1 MTSFESLCVKIE
13 QAVNRCLDSQEPLEE
28 SIKKCLVPF
37 ANANKE
43 IVDLRKATLEHV
55 FKKLSARISTY
66 PPDRLIPAAFRL
78 LNLVLGCHE
87 AESFLCEQAITL
99 TILEELMETQPLE
112 VCEKLY
118 SFLEINKKRLLV
130 NLIPTQGKGLILL
143 RLSNELIRRA
153 SKSNHNAFRGR
164 ILIFLSNTYALGEV
178 SGVNKGGECN
188 VDNVTHYSA
197 SQDGEEAAFY
207 NTFWGL
213 QAYFSNP
220 PKLFKDNNLEVV
232 LNNIGIV
239 LNRFADIIS
248 REKLK
253 TAEENLGGNR
263 NNDFEFGLPSPPS
276 DDGCGKKRKFVE
288 IEEEESVS
296 FSKDYVKY
304 FPKYLS
310 SFALFDKEISD
321 PNFRRIVL
329 VQILI
334 IMQYLTGFFPEEQA
348 RINKAKAPHDAAAV
362 QLPTY
367 TIMEPQ
373 QHMIQELWN
382 KIIRQLEETTTN
394 GKNFV
399 RTILHILNM
408 EKRWNYWKFAD
419 NCSFGSEKVMK
430 DRAERAREDFA
441 EALKR
446 KAKMSR
452 PMEPLDNRMGTLS
465 EFWTRDD
472 NDEEFLSDT
481 SRKII
486 APKFQTVYERIKQD
500 GYPPEIGFI
509 LDSSDTVEEKE
520 LKEKCWVNKWF
531 ALRTAR
537 HHYLLHFN
545 KPVKKDAKLK
555 KEDEEKKDDVETLK
569 MLIDENPTCSSAT
582 VMKK

>member
-1 MTSFESLCVKIE
+1 MATFESLCVKIE
-13 QAVNRCLDSQEPLEE
+13 QAVNQCLDSQESLEE
-28 SIKKCLVPF
+28 NIKKCLVPL

-87 AESFLCEQAITL
+87 AESSLCEQAITL

-118 SFLEINKKRLLV
+118 SFLETNKKRLLV

-164 ILIFLSNTYALGEV
+164 ILIFLSNTYALG
-178 SGVNKGGECN
+178 VNKGGECN

-197 SQDGEEAAFY
+197 SQNGEEAAFY
-207 NTFWGL
+207 NIFWGL

-239 LNRFADIIS
+239 LNRFADIIA

-276 DDGCGKKRKFVE
+276 DDGCGKKRKF
-288 IEEEESVS
+288 IETDDDESIT
-296 FSKDYVKY
+296 FAKDYVKY

-329 VQILI
+329 VQTLI

-373 QHMIQELWN
+373 QHMIQEIWN
-382 KIIRQLEETTTN
+382 KVIGQLEETTPN

-446 KAKMSR
+446 KAKMSK
-452 PMEPLDNRMGTLS
+452 PMEPLENKTGTNKLS
-465 EFWTRDD
+465 EFWTRND
-472 NDEEFLSDT
+472 NDEEFMADT
-481 SRKII
+481 SRKIV
-486 APKFQTVYERIKQD
+486 APDFLDIYERIKQD

-509 LDSSDTVEEKE
+509 VDSSDTVEEKE
-520 LKEKCWVNKWF
+520 LKEKCWVINRFCFRWF
-531 ALRTAR
+531 K
-537 HHYLLHFN
+537 F
-545 KPVKKDAKLK
+545 
-555 KEDEEKKDDVETLK
+555 E
-569 MLIDENPTCSSAT
+569 
-582 VMKK
+582 

>member
-28 SIKKCLVPF
+28 SIKKYLVPF

-112 VCEKLY
+112 FPGNKQEK
-118 SFLEINKKRLLV
+118 I
-130 NLIPTQGKGLILL
+130 
-143 RLSNELIRRA
+143 A
-153 SKSNHNAFRGR
+153 
-164 ILIFLSNTYALGEV
+164 
-178 SGVNKGGECN
+178 C
-188 VDNVTHYSA
+188 
-197 SQDGEEAAFY
+197 GEEAAFY

-373 QHMIQELWN
+373 QHMIQDLWN
-382 KIIRQLEETTTN
+382 KIIGQLEQTTTN

-446 KAKMSR
+446 KAKMSK
-452 PMEPLDNRMGTLS
+452 PMEPLDNKMGINKLS
-465 EFWTRDD
+465 EFWTREDD
-472 NDEEFLSDT
+472 DEKFLSDT
-481 SRKII
+481 SRNII
-486 APKFQTVYERIKQD
+486 APKFDTVYERIKQD

-509 LDSSDTVEEKE
+509 LDPSDTVEEKE
-520 LKEKCWVNKWF
+520 LKEKCWVINRF
-531 ALRTAR
+531 YVLEN
-537 HHYLLHFN
+537 LN
-545 KPVKKDAKLK
+545 LK
-555 KEDEEKKDDVETLK
+555 NNIT
-569 MLIDENPTCSSAT
+569 IIYSIQ
-582 VMKK
+582 

>member
-1 MTSFESLCVKIE
+1 VRMATFDSLASKIE
-13 QAVNRCLDSQEPLEE
+13 QAVNRCLESQEQLEDN
-28 SIKKCLVPF
+28 IKKCLVPL
-37 ANANKE
+37 ANATKE
-43 IVDLRKATLEHV
+43 VVDLRKASLEHV

-66 PPDRLIPAAFRL
+66 PPDRLIPAAFKL

-87 AESFLCEQAITL
+87 AEGSLCEQAITL

-130 NLIPTQGKGLILL
+130 NLIPTQGKG
-143 RLSNELIRRA
+143 
-153 SKSNHNAFRGR
+153 
-164 ILIFLSNTYALGEV
+164 
-178 SGVNKGGECN
+178 VNKGGECN

-197 SQDGEEAAFY
+197 TQDGDEAAFY
-207 NTFWGL
+207 NTFWSL
-213 QAYFSNP
+213 QTYFSNP

-232 LNNIGIV
+232 LNNIGII
-239 LNRFADIIS
+239 LNRFSDIIA

-253 TAEENLGGNR
+253 TAEENLGGSR

-276 DDGCGKKRKFVE
+276 DDGRGKKRKFME
-288 IEEEESVS
+288 TDEDESIT

-348 RINKAKAPHDAAAV
+348 RINKAKAPHDNAAV

-373 QHMIQELWN
+373 QHMVQEIWN
-382 KIIRQLEETTTN
+382 KVIGQLEETTLN

-419 NCSFGSEKVMK
+419 NCSFGSDKEIK
-430 DRAERAREDFA
+430 DKAERAREDFA

-446 KAKMSR
+446 KAKMNK
-452 PMEPLDNRMGTLS
+452 PKEPFESKITKLS
-465 EFWTRDD
+465 EFWTRNDD
-472 NDEEFLSDT
+472 DDEFMADA

-486 APKFQTVYERIKQD
+486 PPDFDSVYEQIKKD
-500 GYPPEIGFI
+500 GYPPELGFTF
-509 LDSSDTVEEKE
+509 DPSDTVEEKE

-555 KEDEEKKDDVETLK
+555 NAKEDEEKKDDVEALK
-569 MLIDENPTCSSAT
+569 MLIDENPTCSSGIVT
-582 VMKK
+582 KK

>member
-1 MTSFESLCVKIE
+1 MATFDSLSIKIE
-13 QAVNRCLDSQEPLEE
+13 QAVNRCLESQEQLEDN
-28 SIKKCLVPF
+28 IKKCLVPL

-43 IVDLRKATLEHV
+43 IVDLRKSTLEHV

-66 PPDRLIPAAFRL
+66 PPDRLIPAAFKL

-87 AESFLCEQAITL
+87 AEGSLCEQAITL

-112 VCEKLY
+112 LLGNKQEK
-118 SFLEINKKRLLV
+118 V
-130 NLIPTQGKGLILL
+130 ACG
-143 RLSNELIRRA
+143 
-153 SKSNHNAFRGR
+153 
-164 ILIFLSNTYALGEV
+164 
-178 SGVNKGGECN
+178 
-188 VDNVTHYSA
+188 D
-197 SQDGEEAAFY
+197 EAAFY
-207 NTFWGL
+207 NTFWSL
-213 QAYFSNP
+213 QTYFSNP

-232 LNNIGIV
+232 LNV
-239 LNRFADIIS
+239 SWFSDIIS

-253 TAEENLGGNR
+253 TAEENLGGSR

-276 DDGCGKKRKFVE
+276 DDGRGKKRKFME
-288 IEEEESVS
+288 TDEEESIT

-348 RINKAKAPHDAAAV
+348 RINKAKAPHDTAAV

-373 QHMIQELWN
+373 QHMVQEIWN
-382 KIIRQLEETTTN
+382 KIIGQLEETTAN

-419 NCSFGSEKVMK
+419 NCSFGSDKETK
-430 DRAERAREDFA
+430 DKAERAREDFA

-446 KAKMSR
+446 KAKMNK
-452 PMEPLDNRMGTLS
+452 PMEPFEHKSNKLS
-465 EFWTRDD
+465 EFWTRNDNVDD
-472 NDEEFLSDT
+472 DEFMADA
-481 SRKII
+481 SRQII
-486 APKFQTVYERIKQD
+486 PPDFYTVYERIRQD
-500 GYPPEIGFI
+500 GYPPEIGFT
-509 LDSSDTVEEKE
+509 LDPSDTVEEKE
-520 LKEKCWVNKWF
+520 IKEKCWVNKWF

-555 KEDEEKKDDVETLK
+555 NAKEDEEKKDDVEALK
-569 MLIDENPTCSSAT
+569 MLIDENPTCSSGIVT
-582 VMKK
+582 KK